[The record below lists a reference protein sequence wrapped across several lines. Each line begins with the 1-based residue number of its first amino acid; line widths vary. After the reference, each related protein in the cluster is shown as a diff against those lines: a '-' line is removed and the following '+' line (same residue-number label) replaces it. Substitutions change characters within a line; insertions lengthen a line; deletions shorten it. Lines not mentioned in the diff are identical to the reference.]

1 MHNCWEIHAA
11 GKSDPRRED
20 LRVFPIR
27 NEQFI
32 TEIDK
37 YIIPQKYY
45 HKQKTND
52 YTTFFHNN

>member
-1 MHNCWEIHAA
+1 MHNCREIHAA
-11 GKSDPRRED
+11 GESDHRRED

-37 YIIPQKYY
+37 YIIPQNYY
-45 HKQKTND
+45 HKQKNK
-52 YTTFFHNN
+52 

>member
-11 GKSDPRRED
+11 GESDPRRED

-45 HKQKTND
+45 HKQKNK
-52 YTTFFHNN
+52 

>member
-11 GKSDPRRED
+11 GESDPRRED

-52 YTTFFHNN
+52 FSFFPRLI

>member
-1 MHNCWEIHAA
+1 MHNCWEIHAD
-11 GKSDPRRED
+11 GESDPRRED

-37 YIIPQKYY
+37 YIISQNYY
-45 HKQKTND
+45 HKQKNK
-52 YTTFFHNN
+52 